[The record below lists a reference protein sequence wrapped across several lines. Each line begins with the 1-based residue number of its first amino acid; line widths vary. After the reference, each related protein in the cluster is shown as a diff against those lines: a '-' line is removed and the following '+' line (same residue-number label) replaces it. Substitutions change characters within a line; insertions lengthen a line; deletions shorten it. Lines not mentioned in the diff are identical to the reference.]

1 MTETITYK
9 KAAIGLLMSLGVLAV
24 LTIIMEPKLQAKWQK
39 EQLAAA
45 ITSIKESAETDIKP
59 LQNINIEARSAI
71 VYDVQNRKVLYAKN
85 PDTPMPLA
93 SITKLV
99 TALVGNLNTTPISQ
113 LTITQEALK
122 TEGDSGL
129 LLGDIWL
136 EKDLLDYMLTVSSN
150 DAAAVF
156 ANNVMSRQEFIL
168 AMNNLVKQMGLE
180 SIKLRNESGLDL
192 DKTTAGAYGSARDIA
207 LLMSYISVLD
217 PNLLEAT
224 SLESFTV
231 TSNTGKKYKAINTNK
246 IVNAIPGLIGGKTGY
261 TDLSG
266 GNLAVVFDTGVG
278 HYVVVVVLGSSREGR
293 FEDVLKLVNAIL

>member
-24 LTIIMEPKLQAKWQK
+24 LAIIMEPKLQAKWQK
-39 EQLAAA
+39 EQLASA

-59 LQNINIEARSAI
+59 LPNIKVEAQSAI

-93 SITKLV
+93 SITKLI
-99 TALVGNLNTTPISQ
+99 TALVGNLNTTPISK
-113 LTITQEALK
+113 LTITQEAIE

-129 LLGDIWL
+129 LLGDTWL

-156 ANNVMSRQEFIL
+156 ANNVMSRQDFIL
-168 AMNNLVKQMGLE
+168 AMNNLVKQMGLG

-192 DKTTAGAYGSARDIA
+192 DKTTPGAYGSARDIA
-207 LLMSYISVLD
+207 LLMSYISILD
-217 PNLLEAT
+217 PSLLEAT

-231 TSNTGKKYKAINTNK
+231 TSNTGKKYKAVNTNK

-293 FEDVLKLVNAIL
+293 FDDVLKLVNAVL